1 MKISYKER
9 VLDDVI
15 IQLPASKSISNRA
28 LIIQALCDERID
40 LINLSQ
46 AEDTLILQSNLN
58 NKSLKKHLGLAG
70 TASRFI
76 TAYLASQS
84 GTYLVDAADRMRERP
99 MKELLIALE
108 TLGAHI
114 VYHNKPYHLPFSIN
128 GANLEGGKIKI
139 SAKNSSQ
146 FASALLLIAPK
157 LKGGLELELSEEVN
171 SASYI
176 KMSLEMLKYFGIEIE
191 EEEKRIRIK
200 EQKYQASTLEIEN
213 DWSSAGYFYSIVA
226 LLDEGSLLLE
236 GLHNFSWQGDNQVS
250 DIYYQLG
257 VKTDIV
263 GSSIRLS
270 KSENKTSF
278 LEYDFSDCPDL
289 AQTVI
294 CTCVGLGIE
303 GKFSGLHTL
312 SLKETDRI
320 AALQNELKQ
329 FSFNLRE
336 EQGAYYLERDLN
348 LERVPQKYIQTY
360 EDHRMAMSFAPL
372 AIIYGELEIEN
383 PEVVNKSF
391 PQFWKELEKIAL
403 S

>member
-1 MKISYKER
+1 MNLSYKER

-28 LIIQALCDERID
+28 LIIQALCDKKMD
-40 LINLSQ
+40 LINLSD
-46 AEDTLILQSNLN
+46 AEDTLLLQSNLN
-58 NKSLKKHLGLAG
+58 NKSLKKHMGLAG

-76 TAYLASQS
+76 SAYLATQQS
-84 GTYLVDAADRMRERP
+84 TYLVDAADRMRERP
-99 MKELLIALE
+99 MKELLEALE
-108 TLGAHI
+108 TLGAEI
-114 VYHNKPYHLPFSIN
+114 AYQNKAYHLPFTIN
-128 GANLEGGKIKI
+128 GAKLQGGKLKI

-146 FASALLLIAPK
+146 FASALLLIAPY

-171 SASYI
+171 SGSYI
-176 KMSLEMLKYFGIEIE
+176 KMSLEMLKYFGIEVE
-191 EEEKRIRIK
+191 ETQRMIRIK
-200 EQKYQASTLEIEN
+200 EQKYQARELEIES
-213 DWSSAGYFYSIVA
+213 DWSAAGYFYSIVA
-226 LLDEGSLLLE
+226 LIDEGSLLLE

-263 GSSIRLS
+263 GNCIRLS
-270 KSENKTSF
+270 KSENKTAY

-312 SLKETDRI
+312 RLKETDRI
-320 AALQNELKQ
+320 TALQNELKQ
-329 FSFNLRE
+329 FYFILRE
-336 EQGAYYLERDLN
+336 DKDAYFLERDTSLA
-348 LERVPQKYIQTY
+348 RVPKKLIKTY
-360 EDHRMAMSFAPL
+360 QDHRMAMSFSPL
-372 AIIYGELEIEN
+372 AIIYGEIEIEN
-383 PEVVNKSF
+383 PDVVNKSF
-391 PQFWKELEKIAL
+391 PNYWKELEKIAL